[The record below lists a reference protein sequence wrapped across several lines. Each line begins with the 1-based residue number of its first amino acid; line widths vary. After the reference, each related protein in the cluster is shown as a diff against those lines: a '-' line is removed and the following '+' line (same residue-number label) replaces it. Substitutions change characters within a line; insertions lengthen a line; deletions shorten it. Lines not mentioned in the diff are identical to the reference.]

1 MREERGQ
8 LTGNQV
14 IDEAVDLWGNI
25 VGNVSVVDGGK
36 IYVRG
41 NIYGDMTVYDGGRVH
56 IFGNVTGNLTIKDG
70 AKVIHSGVVGG
81 NITNNGGRLFVDVN
95 AKVLG
100 KLRTKSGET
109 NIDPHSEVEE
119 A

>member
-1 MREERGQ
+1 MHEERGQ

-14 IDEAVDLWGNI
+14 IDRGVDLWGNI

-36 IYVRG
+36 MYVRG

-56 IFGNVTGNLTIKDG
+56 IYGNITGNLTIKDG
-70 AKVIHSGVVGG
+70 AKVIHGGVVGG
-81 NITNNGGRLFVDVN
+81 NVINDGGRLFVDYN

-100 KLRTKSGET
+100 KLKTRSGET
-109 NIDPHSEVEE
+109 TVDPHSEVE
-119 A
+119 AG